1 MISQDANFESKL
13 KSSKGH
19 IALYKMIGVEV
30 PSASTV
36 AIESAKVK
44 RSSSF
49 SSQQR
54 SSSRRS
60 VASR

>member
-13 KSSKGH
+13 KSSRGH
-19 IALYKMIGVEV
+19 IALYKMIGEDV

-36 AIESAKVK
+36 ASENAKVK
-44 RSSSF
+44 RSSSS